1 MLSSKK
7 KMKGIH
13 KMAENLLEID
23 DDSFEGQVLQ
33 ADKPV
38 LVDFWAPWCG
48 PCKGIGMMVDK
59 LAESYG
65 DRIRFVKCNADDSQQ
80 SAAQYG
86 IKSIP
91 TLLFFK
97 DGKVFDKI
105 AGMTNQTKIEAV
117 LKKLLSGGQGAAP
130 FIVQ

>member
-1 MLSSKK
+1 MV
-7 KMKGIH
+7 
-13 KMAENLLEID
+13 ENLLEID
-23 DDSFEGQVLQ
+23 DNSFEAQVLQ
-33 ADKPV
+33 ADQPV

-65 DRIRFVKCNADDSQQ
+65 DRILFAKCNADDNQQ
-80 SAAQYG
+80 TAAKYG

-91 TLLFFK
+91 TLMFFK
-97 DGKVFDKI
+97 NGNVFDKI
-105 AGMTNQTKIEAV
+105 TGMTNQAKIEEV
-117 LKKLLSGGQGAAP
+117 LKKILAGGQGAAP

>member
-1 MLSSKK
+1 
-7 KMKGIH
+7 
-13 KMAENLLEID
+13 MADNIQEID
-23 DDSFEGQVLQ
+23 DSSFEAEVLQ
-33 ADKPV
+33 AGKPV

-48 PCKGIGMMVDK
+48 PCKGIGMMVEK
-59 LAESYG
+59 LAESYS

-80 SAAQYG
+80 SAAKYG

-97 DGKVFDKI
+97 EGNVYDKI
-105 AGMTNQTKIEAV
+105 AGMTNQTKIEDV
-117 LKKLLSGGQGAAP
+117 LKKILAGEQGAAP

>member
-1 MLSSKK
+1 MS
-7 KMKGIH
+7 
-13 KMAENLLEID
+13 ENIMEVD
-23 DDSFEGQVLQ
+23 DGGFEAQVLQ

-38 LVDFWAPWCG
+38 LVDFWTPWCG
-48 PCKGIGMMVDK
+48 PCKGIGMMVAK

-65 DRIRFVKCNADDSQQ
+65 DQILFVKCDADQNQQ
-80 SAAQYG
+80 TTAQYG

-97 DGKVFDKI
+97 DGSIFDKI
-105 AGMTNQTKIEAV
+105 TGMTNQAKIEEV
-117 LKKLLSGGQGAAP
+117 LKKILAGGQGASP

>member
-1 MLSSKK
+1 MV
-7 KMKGIH
+7 
-13 KMAENLLEID
+13 ENLLEID
-23 DDSFEGQVLQ
+23 DNSFEAQVLQ

-65 DRIRFVKCNADDSQQ
+65 DRILFAKCNADDNQQ
-80 SAAQYG
+80 TTAKYG

-91 TLLFFK
+91 TLMFFK
-97 DGKVFDKI
+97 SGNVFDKI
-105 AGMTNQTKIEAV
+105 TGMTNQVKIEEV
-117 LKKLLSGGQGAAP
+117 LKKILAGGQGAAP

>member
-1 MLSSKK
+1 
-7 KMKGIH
+7 
-13 KMAENLLEID
+13 MAETLLEV
-23 DDSFEGQVLQ
+23 DDSNFDSQVLK

-48 PCKGIGMMVDK
+48 PCKGIGLMVDK

-65 DRIRFVKCNADDSQQ
+65 DQIRFVKCNADENQQ
-80 SAAQYG
+80 TAAQYG

-97 DGKVFDKI
+97 DGTVFDKI
-105 AGMTNQTKIEAV
+105 TGMTNQAKIEEV
-117 LKKLLSGGQGAAP
+117 LKKILAGEEGAAP

>member
-1 MLSSKK
+1 
-7 KMKGIH
+7 
-13 KMAENLLEID
+13 MAENLIEID
-23 DDSFEGQVLQ
+23 DDSFEPQVLQ

-48 PCKGIGMMVDK
+48 PCTGIGLMVDK

-65 DRIRFVKCNADDSQQ
+65 DRILFVKCNADDSQQ
-80 SAAQYG
+80 TAARYG

-91 TLLFFK
+91 ILMFFK
-97 DGKVFDKI
+97 DGTVFEKI
-105 AGMTNQTKIEAV
+105 SGMTNQAKIEEV
-117 LKKLLSGGQGAAP
+117 LKKILAGEQGAAP

>member
-1 MLSSKK
+1 MA
-7 KMKGIH
+7 GII
-13 KMAENLLEID
+13 LEIN
-23 DDSFEGQVLQ
+23 DDSFEAQVLK

-59 LAESYG
+59 LAESYA
-65 DRIRFVKCNADDSQQ
+65 DRIVFAKCNADDNQQ
-80 SAAQYG
+80 TAAKFG

-97 DGKVFDKI
+97 DGDVFDKI
-105 AGMTNQTKIEAV
+105 SGMTNPTKIEDV
-117 LKKLLSGGQGAAP
+117 LKKLLSGGQGASP

>member
-1 MLSSKK
+1 
-7 KMKGIH
+7 
-13 KMAENLLEID
+13 MAENLLEID
-23 DDSFEGQVLQ
+23 DSSFEAQVLQ
-33 ADKPV
+33 SDKPV

-48 PCKGIGMMVDK
+48 PCKGIGLMVDK

-65 DRIRFVKCNADDSQQ
+65 DRILFVKCNADDSQK

-91 TLLFFK
+91 TLMFFK
-97 DGKVFDKI
+97 DGSVFEKI
-105 AGMTNQTKIEAV
+105 SGMTNQAKIEAV
-117 LKKLLSGGQGAAP
+117 LKKILAGGQGAAP